1 MKKKIMIY
9 SILLLVLTGLIYPQ
23 QEERRAKVIFN
34 FGGGYSVLTG
44 DGGEYW
50 NPGFY
55 LSATLRTPISSTISL
70 GGLVSYHRWTPDETE
85 LTKDIDD
92 IPGVDVDVSGIGRII
107 EIAPVIRYDMPKT
120 GPIGFFFQVAG
131 GMALIQLNALIEV
144 SVLWLYESVRIEES
158 ENRPFI
164 SIGAGFSMGRP
175 QQIQVEILALYHVNF
190 TEDGTTKY
198 FSAGLGLGF

>member
-44 DGGEYW
+44 DGSEYW

-55 LSATLRTPISSTISL
+55 LSTTLFTPISSTVSL

-92 IPGVDVDVSGIGRII
+92 IPGVDVDVSGMGRII
-107 EIAPVIRYDMPKT
+107 EIAPVVRYNVPKT
-120 GPIGFFFQVAG
+120 NSVGFFFQVAG
-131 GMALIQLNALIEV
+131 GMALMELSALVEV
-144 SVLWLYESVRIEES
+144 SVLWIHESVRIDES

-164 SIGAGFSMGRP
+164 SVGMGLSIGKP
-175 QQIQVEILALYHVNF
+175 QQIQVEILALYHINF
-190 TEDGTTKY
+190 IEDGTMDY